1 MHRAR
6 FASVGGM
13 SRLAAFLQSVRCTGS
28 SDNPDTHR
36 DQVKG
41 PTTHA
46 APAPPRSPAGPSA
59 AMHNSTIRLTDQV
72 APSSKLATPQAA
84 ADGARGWGVQHSRA
98 WVKPLNRKKKM
109 KRQKKSTNAKHAS
122 AGTRHMANRDNSRS
136 TQVTRSWPAAS
147 EASSSSKIAWD
158 AGGGSGAASDRK
170 FSPAAPARGIPPGRD
185 EHGQRSEHRDREPT
199 RTGTVGH
206 STQQQPP
213 PTPAADRRSPG
224 EASPTPTAAPSDPRA
239 LLALLAAA
247 LDRRDAARPPSPP
260 PPTAAGPDLGE
271 LIAAVRRMTESDRS
285 CGEGLITVASE
296 VARAR
301 DTALALRTWV
311 QGCAELAT
319 LDDGAIADS
328 ARHALRVTVLA
339 PLRSTMKPRA
349 TKPAERE

>member
-1 MHRAR
+1 
-6 FASVGGM
+6 
-13 SRLAAFLQSVRCTGS
+13 
-28 SDNPDTHR
+28 
-36 DQVKG
+36 
-41 PTTHA
+41 
-46 APAPPRSPAGPSA
+46 
-59 AMHNSTIRLTDQV
+59 
-72 APSSKLATPQAA
+72 
-84 ADGARGWGVQHSRA
+84 
-98 WVKPLNRKKKM
+98 VKPLNRKKKM
-109 KRQKKSTNAKHAS
+109 KRQKKSTNAKHSSAAS
-122 AGTRHMANRDNSRS
+122 AGTRHAGNRDNSRS
-136 TQVTRSWPAAS
+136 TQATRSWHAAS
-147 EASSSSKIAWD
+147 EASSSKIAWG
-158 AGGGSGAASDRK
+158 AGGGEAASDRK

-199 RTGTVGH
+199 RTATVGQ
-206 STQQQPP
+206 STQQPP

-224 EASPTPTAAPSDPRA
+224 EASPAPAVAAPSDPRA

-247 LDRRDAARPPSPP
+247 LNRRDAARPPSPP